1 VYSCRFYK
9 IVVSN
14 YNLRKILLSLLK
26 IKNIIM
32 KIKLSLIIAVSVFS
46 YSFVSAQDNNKIKM
60 KEAFKNWTIGFNY
73 GITKFNGDISQY
85 TFASS
90 KQTELKYQDSDFQE
104 RRSAFFLSLEKKI
117 DENVSIS
124 IENVSGEFAG
134 LRRPNEY
141 KGYEINVPYSNVSPA
156 MPGYFD
162 AKLSGDKFVNSFN
175 ETDILLNYNLNS
187 SISKLIKKEMSD
199 NISIIL
205 KVGIGYNVYRSLRTD
220 LYNDNYIYSYGYD
233 ELTKNESDDP
243 VSESVI
249 VGGTKLKYEF
259 DKGVS
264 LVLDYTIRATNSDK
278 WDSSIMEGGQGYD
291 RYSIISLGLAYNLD
305 KINKTK
311 EITKAK
317 D

>member
-1 VYSCRFYK
+1 
-9 IVVSN
+9 
-14 YNLRKILLSLLK
+14 
-26 IKNIIM
+26 M

-46 YSFVSAQDNNKIKM
+46 YSFVSAQNENKIKM
-60 KEAFKNWTIGFNY
+60 QEAFKDLTIGFNY

-90 KQTELKYQDSDFQE
+90 EQKDLQYQDSDFQE
-104 RRSAFFLSLEKKI
+104 RRSAFSFSLEKRI
-117 DENVSIS
+117 DENFSII

-141 KGYEINVPYSNVSPA
+141 KGYEINVPYSNVSPG

-162 AKLSGDKFVNSFN
+162 AKSSGDKFVNSFN
-175 ETDILLNYNLNS
+175 ETDILLSYNLNS
-187 SISKLIKKEMSD
+187 AISELIKKEMPENFSV
-199 NISIIL
+199 IL
-205 KVGIGYNVYRSLRTD
+205 KIGLGYNVYRSLRTD
-220 LYNDNYIYSYGYD
+220 LYNDNYIYSFGYD

-264 LVLDYTIRATNSDK
+264 LVLDYTIRLSNSDK
-278 WDSSIMEGGQGYD
+278 WDSSIMEGGQGRD
-291 RYSIISLGLAYNLD
+291 RFSFLSFGLAYDLGE
-305 KINKTK
+305 INKTK
-311 EITKAK
+311 
-317 D
+317 